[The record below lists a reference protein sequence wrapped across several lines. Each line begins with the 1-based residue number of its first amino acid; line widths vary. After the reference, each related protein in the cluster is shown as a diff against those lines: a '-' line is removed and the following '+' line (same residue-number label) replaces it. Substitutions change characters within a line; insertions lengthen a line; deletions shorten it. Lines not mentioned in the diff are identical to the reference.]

1 MRRLRARTQVLYGVR
16 MVTDVERAKALDQY
30 FTPPKL
36 AKRIVERAPLWPQS
50 RVLEPSCG
58 DGAFLRFLPNQVEC
72 TGVDVEPRVESGSF
86 TVVAADFLKHREPQD
101 AYDIA
106 IMNPPYGYVGAGKQR
121 NAADRLHVQHALRMA
136 PEVVCLVRANFLLG
150 AERHRHIFSR
160 NTLAR
165 IAYLVNRPAFGGP
178 ALRPDQTS
186 ARHDFVVLHLIR
198 GKDPEYRPKA
208 EFWTDDWRGEP

>member
-1 MRRLRARTQVLYGVR
+1 M
-16 MVTDVERAKALDQY
+16 TDIERAKALDQY

-36 AKRIVERAPLWPQS
+36 AKRIVDWAPIGFES

-58 DGAFLRFLPNQVEC
+58 DGAFLRWLPRN
-72 TGVDVEPRVESGSF
+72 TRVTAFDLVMCPAIMDLPLSSLKH
-86 TVVAADFLKHREPQD
+86 ANADFLKMRTAED
-101 AYDIA
+101 AYDVA

-198 GKDPEYRPKA
+198 GKDPEYRPKV